1 MSEELILEHPK
12 IYRSQQGLYKNNS
25 HQKKLFSSNFG
36 EKKNFYLI
44 KNKARMPLDMT
55 NIPKNIKFI
64 KTIYKPSNKFSN
76 SQLMI
81 TQRAG
86 NRFRKIK
93 QIDISHSQKLFGNK
107 KLLYDSYSINSK
119 NNYENAEK
127 ILQKKIDEVNKTL
140 LDNENIFRYN
150 QKLMRKRLEEKNKE
164 IDKLKIE
171 LKNEKFNKQ
180 SFIENIYNESK
191 SNFIDDI
198 KQLQKQIE
206 KLNIKN
212 EELSEQILEYKEK
225 IENLENKNKIN
236 ISKLEEMNKKYD
248 LLIQEKTNDILE
260 EEIKNYIKDLNSRL
274 DSSQNEL
281 NSLNEEM
288 LLLSEENKKLRFLTK
303 EIIEERSD
311 TEIFFLDALNDVKM
325 ELYKQKKEQSKR
337 DCFFPRLKSFYED
350 EKGIMKLDIKE
361 LTPELREKILRNLFE
376 KINKSYNE
384 EKLRELNYI
393 IGKDTFEI
401 NDDD

>member
-12 IYRSQQGLYKNNS
+12 LYRSHQGLYKNNS

-206 KLNIKN
+206 KLN
-212 EELSEQILEYKEK
+212 
-225 IENLENKNKIN
+225 KNKIN
-236 ISKLEEMNKKYD
+236 ISKLEEMSKKYD

-260 EEIKNYIKDLNSRL
+260 EEIKNYINDLNTRL

-288 LLLSEENKKLRFLTK
+288 LLLSEENKKLKFLTK
-303 EIIEERSD
+303 TIIEERSD

-350 EKGIMKLDIKE
+350 ENGIMKLDIKE